1 MVFLVSGS
9 GERTAESF
17 DGVSSAA
24 PLLHVEFGSDANQ
37 PPTVNVSQPSDGSS
51 FDEGSTVAFSG
62 TASDDEDGNLTGSLA
77 WTSSLDGP
85 IGSGGSFSRTDLSP
99 GSHTITASVTDSGGR
114 NGSDSIS
121 ITIDAVGTPT
131 VSISA
136 PANGSS
142 INLGDSVT
150 LTGTASDPEQGN
162 LSGGIIWSS
171 SIDAGLG
178 TGASILAS
186 GLSAGAHAIT
196 ASVTDNDGNTASDT
210 ITLIVSTEPS
220 LSIDSPA
227 SGSVFDEG
235 QTVTLTG
242 TATDPDEGD
251 LSGSILWSSGLA
263 GSLGTGASLSTSSLA
278 PGVHLITA
286 SVTDS
291 GGLGAEDTITLTVN
305 AVPTI
310 QITAPSDGAVVSQ
323 SAPVT
328 FSATAIDAEDGDLA
342 GNVTWSSSKQGSLGT
357 GGTISVPLT
366 SRGKHTITAIV
377 TDSGGSQASASISV
391 RVRR

>member
-1 MVFLVSGS
+1 
-9 GERTAESF
+9 
-17 DGVSSAA
+17 
-24 PLLHVEFGSDANQ
+24 
-37 PPTVNVSQPSDGSS
+37 
-51 FDEGSTVAFSG
+51 
-62 TASDDEDGNLTGSLA
+62 
-77 WTSSLDGP
+77 
-85 IGSGGSFSRTDLSP
+85 
-99 GSHTITASVTDSGGR
+99 
-114 NGSDSIS
+114 
-121 ITIDAVGTPT
+121 
-131 VSISA
+131 
-136 PANGSS
+136 
-142 INLGDSVT
+142 
-150 LTGTASDPEQGN
+150 
-162 LSGGIIWSS
+162 
-171 SIDAGLG
+171 
-178 TGASILAS
+178 
-186 GLSAGAHAIT
+186 
-196 ASVTDNDGNTASDT
+196 
-210 ITLIVSTEPS
+210 
-220 LSIDSPA
+220 
-227 SGSVFDEG
+227 
-235 QTVTLTG
+235 
-242 TATDPDEGD
+242 
-251 LSGSILWSSGLA
+251 
-263 GSLGTGASLSTSSLA
+263 LGTGASLSTSSLA